1 MEENNMS
8 NVIKSREVVILF
20 YAVPSLFLLLEFY
33 LAPAD
38 SVFRTVGDQLLTWAL
53 LLWTFTYLLGGYS
66 LFRYHLNAIQHKRER
81 YQYSYLLLG
90 SFAIFLLLGL
100 FKSWFDL
107 ITYDWIWNNVL
118 LPLQIAMLSYVGF
131 YTYTVFFRGARSRSW
146 EAGLLL
152 AVSIIIMLYSAPA
165 GPAYWSGFE
174 TIGNWIK
181 DVPNTGGQR
190 GIIIGMAIG
199 LIAIFVR
206 TLLGL
211 ERAQLGEL

>member
-1 MEENNMS
+1 MATS
-8 NVIKSREVVILF
+8 LKSREIVILF
-20 YAVPSLFLLLEFY
+20 YAVPTLFLLFEFY
-33 LAPAD
+33 LAEAG
-38 SVFRTVGDQLLTWAL
+38 SIWNQMGNQLITWAIIL
-53 LLWTFTYLLGGYS
+53 YTLSYLLGGYS
-66 LFRYHLNAIQHKRER
+66 LFRYHLHMIQRKREN
-81 YQYSYLLLG
+81 YQFSYLLII
-90 SFAIFLLLGL
+90 SFVVFLFLGL
-100 FKSWFDL
+100 LKSATGL
-107 ITYDWIWNNVL
+107 ATYDWIWSNIL

-152 AVSIIIMLYSAPA
+152 AVSILLMLYQAPA

-181 DVPNTGGQR
+181 DVPNTAGMR
-190 GIIIGMAIG
+190 AINIGIAVG